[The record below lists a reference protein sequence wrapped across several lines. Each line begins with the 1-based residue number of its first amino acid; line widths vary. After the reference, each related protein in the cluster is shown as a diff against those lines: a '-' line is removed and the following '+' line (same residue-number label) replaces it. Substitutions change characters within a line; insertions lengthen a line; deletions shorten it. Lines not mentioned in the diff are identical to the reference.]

1 MDYKVLYR
9 KYRPSDFS
17 SIIGQDYMV
26 SILKNAIKK
35 DKISH
40 AYIFSGPRGT
50 GKTST
55 AKVFAKAINCL
66 NPTENG
72 PCNKCPSCLSF
83 KENADIIEI
92 DAASNN
98 GVDEIREIINN
109 IKLAPAYSK
118 YKVYI
123 IDEVHMLSTSA
134 FNALLLTLE
143 EPPKHVVFILATT
156 NIEAVPITILSRCQR
171 FDFHKISLDDILK
184 RLNFVVH
191 EENIAIDDEALEE
204 IAYISDGG
212 MRDALSI
219 LDQLSSNTNKITIN
233 DVISHFGSASKKQ
246 ITDLYNCIV
255 KNDVAHFEEMMQNF
269 KKLAIDYKLL
279 IKKLLEKIE
288 YEAIQ
293 NKKNPNYQGLSYENL
308 KTMAFELASISNYV
322 NINIDPYLLIE
333 ITLLKYFHNKL
344 DNTPIKEE
352 QKLINES
359 KVSINTVKKSPA
371 PKEIIENSSQ
381 NITPAS
387 DESSKPMASAPKEEA
402 NVTAKPSTNLEN
414 SELSALI
421 KVRINNCFVSA
432 TKNNLQE
439 IKSKWPEYISKLS
452 DKTLLNL
459 IIDCN
464 IVAASDTIA
473 ILTNKIDST
482 VPLINNNL
490 DNISATFNKITNLD
504 YKFVALNENAWN
516 DEKATYISNL
526 KNKIP
531 YTYESEPIIKK
542 AADPPKI
549 DGIEEVAF
557 NIFDKDKI
565 EIE

>member
-9 KYRPSDFS
+9 KYRPNNFS

-26 SILKNAIKK
+26 SILKNAIKN

-66 NPTENG
+66 NPTEDG
-72 PCNKCPSCLSF
+72 PCNECESCLHF

-171 FDFHKISLDDILK
+171 FDFHKISITDIIK
-184 RLNFVVH
+184 RLQYVVSN
-191 EENIAIDDEALEE
+191 ENISIDDDALEE

-219 LDQLSSNTNKITIN
+219 LDQLSSTTEKITIN
-233 DVISHFGSASKKQ
+233 EVIEHFGSVSKKQ
-246 ITDLYNCIV
+246 INDLYNLILENNV
-255 KNDVAHFEEMMQNF
+255 DNFDSMMKKF
-269 KKLAIDYKLL
+269 KELAIDYKVL
-279 IKKLLEKIE
+279 IKKMLEKIE
-288 YEAIQ
+288 EEAIKV
-293 NKKNPNYQGLSYENL
+293 KKDDNDQGLSYESL
-308 KTMAFELASISNYV
+308 KEMAFELADISNY
-322 NINIDPYLLIE
+322 INMSIDPYLLIE
-333 ITLLKYFHNKL
+333 ITLLKYFNSNNANSQLEQKIISREIIHNK
-344 DNTPIKEE
+344 E
-352 QKLINES
+352 QKIETPEPVSNENKETTS
-359 KVSINTVKKSPA
+359 
-371 PKEIIENSSQ
+371 EIISREIISSRENY
-381 NITPAS
+381 
-387 DESSKPMASAPKEEA
+387 
-402 NVTAKPSTNLEN
+402 
-414 SELSALI
+414 SELI
-421 KVRINNCFVSA
+421 KIRVNNCFVNA
-432 TKNNLQE
+432 KKEYLQNIKDLWKNFIESLN
-439 IKSKWPEYISKLS
+439 
-452 DKTLLNL
+452 DKNLLNL
-459 IIDCN
+459 VIDCN
-464 IVAASDTIA
+464 VVTASDKIA
-473 ILTNKIDST
+473 VLTNIVDGTSN
-482 VPLINNNL
+482 LINSKLNEIEVL
-490 DNISATFNKITNLD
+490 FNKEFKTE
-504 YKFVALNENAWN
+504 YKFICLTENKWNE
-516 DEKATYISNL
+516 EKQEYIINL
-526 KNKIP
+526 KNKHEYHYI
-531 YTYESEPIIKK
+531 EE
-542 AADPPKI
+542 PKI
-549 DGIEEVAF
+549 EQVEENTIDNIEKIAYD
-557 NIFDKDKI
+557 IFGKEKI

>member
-9 KYRPSDFS
+9 KYRPDNFS
-17 SIIGQDYMV
+17 NIIGQEYMI
-26 SILKNAIKK
+26 SILKNAIKM

-66 NPTENG
+66 NPTEEG
-72 PCNKCPSCLSF
+72 PCNECESCRTF

-171 FDFHKISLDDILK
+171 FDFHKISIQDIIK
-184 RLNFVVH
+184 RLEYVVTN
-191 EENIAIDDEALEE
+191 ENIKIEEEALEE

-219 LDQLSSNTNKITIN
+219 LDQLSSNTSTITIN
-233 DVISHFGSASKKQ
+233 DVIEHFGSVSKKQ
-246 ITDLYNCIV
+246 INDLYDLIL
-255 KNDVAHFEEMMQNF
+255 KNDVDNF
-269 KKLAIDYKLL
+269 DEAMKKFKNLAIDYKLL
-279 IKKLLEKIE
+279 VKKLLEKIE
-288 YEAIQ
+288 EEAL
-293 NKKNPNYQGLSYENL
+293 NSKKNYNYKGLSYEKL
-308 KTMAFELASISNYV
+308 KELAFELADITNYV
-322 NINIDPYLLIE
+322 NMSIDPYLLIE
-333 ITLLKYFHNKL
+333 ITLLKYFNNSDKAIEVENKKETKIISQEKE
-344 DNTPIKEE
+344 DTTPQVVVKEKEE
-352 QKLINES
+352 LSTQVIS
-359 KVSINTVKKSPA
+359 R
-371 PKEIIENSSQ
+371 EIIKMVKINPE
-381 NITPAS
+381 
-387 DESSKPMASAPKEEA
+387 
-402 NVTAKPSTNLEN
+402 
-414 SELSALI
+414 LI
-421 KVRINNCFVSA
+421 KIRVNNCFVNA
-432 TKNNLQE
+432 KKEYLQKIKE
-439 IKSKWPEYISKLS
+439 IWLEFISTLEDKS
-452 DKTLLNL
+452 LLNL

-464 IVAASDTIA
+464 VVTASDQIV
-473 ILTNKIDST
+473 ILTNLIEGT
-482 VPLINNNL
+482 ANLINTRLIELENR
-490 DNISATFNKITNLD
+490 FNSKFHTN
-504 YKFVALNENAWN
+504 YKFITLTEDTWKE
-516 DEKATYISNL
+516 EKEKYIVNL
-526 KNKIP
+526 KNKIE
-531 YTYESEPIIKK
+531 YHYIEE
-542 AADPPKI
+542 PKI
-549 DGIEEVAF
+549 EEEIKNNVDNIEKIAYD
-557 NIFDKDKI
+557 IFDKEKI

>member
-9 KYRPSDFS
+9 KYRPDNFS

-26 SILKNAIKK
+26 SILKNAIKN

-66 NPTENG
+66 NLSEDG
-72 PCNKCPSCLSF
+72 PCNECESCLHF

-171 FDFHKISLDDILK
+171 FDFHKISITDIIK
-184 RLNFVVH
+184 RLKYVVSC
-191 EENIAIDDEALEE
+191 ENISIDDDALEE

-219 LDQLSSNTNKITIN
+219 LDQLSSTTEKITIN
-233 DVISHFGSASKKQ
+233 DVIEHFGSVSKKQ
-246 ITDLYNCIV
+246 ITDLYNLILE
-255 KNDVAHFEEMMQNF
+255 NDVDNFDNMM
-269 KKLAIDYKLL
+269 KKMSELAIDYKVL

-288 YEAIQ
+288 DEAIKI
-293 NKKNPNYQGLSYENL
+293 KKNYNYQGLAYESL
-308 KTMAFELASISNYV
+308 KEMAFELADISNYT
-322 NINIDPYLLIE
+322 NMSIDPYLLIE
-333 ITLLKYFHNKL
+333 ITLLKYFKTEYKNLLPKQDEQKNISREINL
-344 DNTPIKEE
+344 EQVKKEE
-352 QKLINES
+352 TPDEVVN
-359 KVSINTVKKSPA
+359 KKRKIDS
-371 PKEIIENSSQ
+371 EIISREIISPIENY
-381 NITPAS
+381 
-387 DESSKPMASAPKEEA
+387 
-402 NVTAKPSTNLEN
+402 
-414 SELSALI
+414 SELI
-421 KVRINNCFVSA
+421 KIRVNNCFVNA
-432 TKNNLQE
+432 KKEYLQKIKELWQTFITNLT
-439 IKSKWPEYISKLS
+439 
-452 DKTLLNL
+452 DKHLLNL
-459 IIDCN
+459 LVDCN
-464 IVAASDTIA
+464 LVTASDKVA
-473 ILTNKIDST
+473 VLTNIVDGTSN
-482 VPLINNNL
+482 LINGKLNE
-490 DNISATFNKITNLD
+490 IETQFNKEFNTK
-504 YKFVALNENAWN
+504 YKFIALTESKWNE
-516 DEKATYISNL
+516 EKEQYITNL
-526 KNKIP
+526 KNKQEYHYI
-531 YTYESEPIIKK
+531 EE
-542 AADPPKI
+542 PKI
-549 DGIEEVAF
+549 EQVEENHIDNMEKIAYD
-557 NIFDKDKI
+557 IFDKEKI

>member
-9 KYRPSDFS
+9 KYRPDNFS
-17 SIIGQDYMV
+17 NIIGQEYMI
-26 SILKNAIKK
+26 SILKNAIKM

-66 NPTENG
+66 NPTEEG
-72 PCNKCPSCLSF
+72 PCNECESCRTF

-171 FDFHKISLDDILK
+171 FDFHKISIQDIIK
-184 RLNFVVH
+184 RLEYVVTN
-191 EENIAIDDEALEE
+191 ENIKIEEEALEE

-219 LDQLSSNTNKITIN
+219 LDQLSSNTSTITIN
-233 DVISHFGSASKKQ
+233 DVIEHFGSVSKKQ
-246 ITDLYNCIV
+246 INDLYNLIL
-255 KNDVAHFEEMMQNF
+255 KNDVDNF
-269 KKLAIDYKLL
+269 DEAMKKFKNLAIDYKLL
-279 IKKLLEKIE
+279 VKKLLEKIE
-288 YEAIQ
+288 EEAL
-293 NKKNPNYQGLSYENL
+293 NSKKNYNYKGLSFEKL
-308 KTMAFELASISNYV
+308 KELAFELADITNYV
-322 NINIDPYLLIE
+322 NMSIDPYLLIE
-333 ITLLKYFHNKL
+333 ITLLKYFNNSDKAIEVENKKETKIISQEKE
-344 DNTPIKEE
+344 DTTPEVVVKEKEE
-352 QKLINES
+352 LSTQVIS
-359 KVSINTVKKSPA
+359 R
-371 PKEIIENSSQ
+371 EIIKMVKINPE
-381 NITPAS
+381 
-387 DESSKPMASAPKEEA
+387 
-402 NVTAKPSTNLEN
+402 
-414 SELSALI
+414 LI
-421 KVRINNCFVSA
+421 KIRVNNCFVNA
-432 TKNNLQE
+432 KKEYLQKIKE
-439 IKSKWPEYISKLS
+439 IWLEFISTLEDKS
-452 DKTLLNL
+452 LLNL

-464 IVAASDTIA
+464 VVTASDQIV
-473 ILTNKIDST
+473 ILTNLIEGT
-482 VPLINNNL
+482 ANLINTRLIELENR
-490 DNISATFNKITNLD
+490 FNSKFHTN
-504 YKFVALNENAWN
+504 YKFITLTEDTWKE
-516 DEKATYISNL
+516 EKEKYIVNL
-526 KNKIP
+526 KNKIE
-531 YTYESEPIIKK
+531 YHYIEE
-542 AADPPKI
+542 PKI
-549 DGIEEVAF
+549 EEEFENNVDNIEKIAYD
-557 NIFDKDKI
+557 IFDKEKI

>member
-9 KYRPSDFS
+9 KYRPENFS

-26 SILKNAIKK
+26 SILKNAIKSN
-35 DKISH
+35 KISH

-66 NPTENG
+66 NLTEDG
-72 PCNKCPSCLSF
+72 PCNECESCLHF

-171 FDFHKISLDDILK
+171 FDFHKISITDIIK
-184 RLNFVVH
+184 RLKYVVSC
-191 EENIAIDDEALEE
+191 ENITIDDDALEE

-219 LDQLSSNTNKITIN
+219 LDQLSSTTEKITIN
-233 DVISHFGSASKKQ
+233 DVIEHFGSVSKKQ
-246 ITDLYNCIV
+246 ITDLYNMILE
-255 KNDVAHFEEMMQNF
+255 NDVDNFDNMMQ
-269 KKLAIDYKLL
+269 KLRELAIDYKVL
-279 IKKLLEKIE
+279 IKKFLEKIE
-288 YEAIQ
+288 EEAI
-293 NKKNPNYQGLSYENL
+293 NAKKNYNYQGLAYESL
-308 KTMAFELASISNYV
+308 KEMAFELADISNY
-322 NINIDPYLLIE
+322 INMSIDPYLLIE
-333 ITLLKYFHNKL
+333 ITLLKYFKTENKNSSPNQ
-344 DNTPIKEE
+344 DNQQI
-352 QKLINES
+352 IS
-359 KVSINTVKKSPA
+359 R
-371 PKEIIENSSQ
+371 EIIFEKAKKIETPDEVVSENKKIDSEIISREIISPQ
-381 NITPAS
+381 
-387 DESSKPMASAPKEEA
+387 
-402 NVTAKPSTNLEN
+402 EN
-414 SELSALI
+414 YTELI
-421 KVRINNCFVSA
+421 KIRVNNCFVNA
-432 TKNNLQE
+432 KKEYLQKIKELWQTFIGNLT
-439 IKSKWPEYISKLS
+439 

-459 IIDCN
+459 LVDCN
-464 IVAASDTIA
+464 VVTASDKIA
-473 ILTNKIDST
+473 VLTNLVDGTSN
-482 VPLINNNL
+482 LINGRLNE
-490 DNISATFNKITNLD
+490 IETQFNKEFNTN
-504 YKFVALNENAWN
+504 YKFIALTENKWNE
-516 DEKATYISNL
+516 DKEKYIINL
-526 KNKIP
+526 RNKQEYHYI
-531 YTYESEPIIKK
+531 EE
-542 AADPPKI
+542 PKI
-549 DGIEEVAF
+549 EQVEENHIDNMEKIAYD
-557 NIFDKDKI
+557 IFDKEKI

>member
-9 KYRPSDFS
+9 KYRPDDFS
-17 SIIGQDYMV
+17 SIIGQEYMI
-26 SILKNAIKK
+26 SILKNAIKMN
-35 DKISH
+35 KISH

-72 PCNKCPSCLSF
+72 PCNECESCRTF

-171 FDFHKISLDDILK
+171 FDFHKISIKDIIK
-184 RLNFVVH
+184 RLEYVTKN
-191 EENIAIDDEALEE
+191 ENIKIEEEALEE

-219 LDQLSSNTNKITIN
+219 LDQLSSNTSKITIN
-233 DVISHFGSASKKQ
+233 DVIEHFGSVSKKQ
-246 ITDLYNCIV
+246 INDLYALIL
-255 KNDVAHFEEMMQNF
+255 KNDVDNF
-269 KKLAIDYKLL
+269 DNTMKKLKELAIDYKLL

-288 YEAIQ
+288 EEALNSKKDYNYKGLPYE
-293 NKKNPNYQGLSYENL
+293 KL
-308 KTMAFELASISNYV
+308 KELAFSLADISNYV
-322 NINIDPYLLIE
+322 NMSIDPYLLIE
-333 ITLLKYFHNKL
+333 ITLLKYFNSTIA
-344 DNTPIKEE
+344 TP
-352 QKLINES
+352 
-359 KVSINTVKKSPA
+359 A
-371 PKEIIENSSQ
+371 IENNIISQ
-381 NITPAS
+381 ETHITKKI
-387 DESSKPMASAPKEEA
+387 DEEKPKEEPIISQEIISPIK
-402 NVTAKPSTNLEN
+402 TN
-414 SELSALI
+414 SELPKI
-421 KVRINNCFVSA
+421 RVNNCFVNAKKEYLQQVKTNWIEFIS
-432 TKNNLQE
+432 TLEDKN
-439 IKSKWPEYISKLS
+439 
-452 DKTLLNL
+452 LLNL

-464 IVAASDTIA
+464 VVTANDQIA
-473 ILTNKIDST
+473 ILTSKLEGTAN
-482 VPLINNNL
+482 LINTKLIELETLYNHK
-490 DNISATFNKITNLD
+490 FQTN
-504 YKFVALNENAWN
+504 YKFITLTEIYWNE
-516 DEKATYISNL
+516 EKERYITNL
-526 KNKIP
+526 KNKVEYHYI
-531 YTYESEPIIKK
+531 EEPIIEKESENNV
-542 AADPPKI
+542 DNIEKI
-549 DGIEEVAF
+549 AYD
-557 NIFDKDKI
+557 IFDKEKI